1 MVKNLKKKDNLIDH
15 PPIRLSNNLIW
26 NTNSFWKINSSEISL
41 LPSYTFKQFQAPITI
56 SPQSLIDRS
65 VNITKD
71 SKIFDMKDA
80 PDGYF
85 LLDLS
90 WKFNVDDFSF
100 SFMIKNLLN
109 KKYRN
114 YLNHMRY
121 FADELGRNFVFNLS
135 YSFKKK

>member
-1 MVKNLKKKDNLIDH
+1 
-15 PPIRLSNNLIW
+15 
-26 NTNSFWKINSSEISL
+26 
-41 LPSYTFKQFQAPITI
+41 
-56 SPQSLIDRS
+56 
-65 VNITKD
+65 
-71 SKIFDMKDA
+71 MKDA

-121 FADELGRNFVFNLS
+121 FADELGRNFIFNLLFIQKEIDYNYLLYLS
-135 YSFKKK
+135 KNYEFRN

>member
-1 MVKNLKKKDNLIDH
+1 
-15 PPIRLSNNLIW
+15 
-26 NTNSFWKINSSEISL
+26 
-41 LPSYTFKQFQAPITI
+41 
-56 SPQSLIDRS
+56 
-65 VNITKD
+65 
-71 SKIFDMKDA
+71 MKDA

-121 FADELGRNFVFNLS
+121 FADELGRNFIFNLS

>member
-1 MVKNLKKKDNLIDH
+1 MDWERDNYK
-15 PPIRLSNNLIW
+15 
-26 NTNSFWKINSSEISL
+26 NSFWKINSSEISL

-56 SPQSLIDRS
+56 SPKDLIDGS
-65 VNITKD
+65 ISINQD
-71 SKIFDMKDA
+71 SEIFDFKDA

-90 WKFNVDDFSF
+90 WKVHINDLSF
-100 SFMIKNLLN
+100 SFMVKNLLN

-114 YLNHMRY
+114 YLNYMRY
-121 FADELGRNFVFNLS
+121 YADEVGRNFIFNLS